1 MRCLQQCMEYVKQMK
16 ASDLKGIFDKNKK
29 DKSMQSPQSMQNQQ
43 SPQGGSR
50 KVVTADEAAA
60 KARKSIIAVLAAGA
74 LLIATDMVLS
84 SQGQSAGIVESG
96 GSIYIV
102 RPAEDQNPG
111 HLVLRAEVSDG
122 DKVIEKK
129 IDLTMDPY
137 EKESSE
143 EKQDDGDGEAAG
155 KRNREAVEM
164 ELRGIALEL
173 NSDKAVK
180 KVKLPDS
187 LASGEKISWEVE
199 DKSGSNGIAI
209 MAVTVLTAFCIYKKR
224 FSVLEQQR
232 RLQRESVMR
241 QLPEFVNRLVLLLN
255 AGLVLTSAFEKSVEE
270 SFVEDSKGD
279 DYFYGKLRE
288 IYVLCTTT
296 NASMHVE
303 FRKMAK
309 ESGIRELMR
318 VSNIISDNIRKGVE
332 LTGKLQAESELLWIS
347 RKKSCE
353 EKGRLAETKLT
364 LPLMIFLMVL
374 IIITVAPAL
383 MEL

>member
-1 MRCLQQCMEYVKQMK
+1 MKYVNYMK
-16 ASDLKGIFDKNKK
+16 ASDLKGIFDKSKK
-29 DKSMQSPQSMQNQQ
+29 DKSIQGPQSMQNQQ

-164 ELRGIALEL
+164 ELRGIASEL

>member
-1 MRCLQQCMEYVKQMK
+1 MKYVNYMK
-16 ASDLKGIFDKNKK
+16 ASDLKGIFDKSKK
-29 DKSMQSPQSMQNQQ
+29 DKSMQGPQSMQNQQ

-60 KARKSIIAVLAAGA
+60 KAKKSIIAVLAAGV
-74 LLIATDMVLS
+74 LLAAADMAFSV
-84 SQGQSAGIVESG
+84 QGQSAGIVESG

-164 ELRGIALEL
+164 ELRGIASEL

>member
-1 MRCLQQCMEYVKQMK
+1 MKYVNYMK
-16 ASDLKGIFDKNKK
+16 ASDLKGIFDKSKK
-29 DKSMQSPQSMQNQQ
+29 DKSMQGPQSMQNQQ

-84 SQGQSAGIVESG
+84 SRGQSAGIVESG

-102 RPAEDQNPG
+102 RPAEDQDPG

-155 KRNREAVEM
+155 KRNREAVEV
-164 ELRGIALEL
+164 ELRGIASEL

>member
-1 MRCLQQCMEYVKQMK
+1 MEYVNYMK
-16 ASDLKGIFDKNKK
+16 ASDLKGIFDKSKK
-29 DKSMQSPQSMQNQQ
+29 DKSMQGPQSMQNQQ

-102 RPAEDQNPG
+102 RPAEDQDPD

-164 ELRGIALEL
+164 ELRGIASEL

-353 EKGRLAETKLT
+353 EKGRLAKTKLT

>member
-1 MRCLQQCMEYVKQMK
+1 MKYVNYMK
-16 ASDLKGIFDKNKK
+16 ASDLKGIFDKSKK
-29 DKSMQSPQSMQNQQ
+29 DKSMQGPQSMQNQQ
-43 SPQGGSR
+43 SPQRGSR

-143 EKQDDGDGEAAG
+143 EKQNDGDGESAG

-164 ELRGIALEL
+164 ELRGIASEL

-309 ESGIRELMR
+309 ESGIRELTR

>member
-1 MRCLQQCMEYVKQMK
+1 MKYVNYMK
-16 ASDLKGIFDKNKK
+16 ASDLKGIFDKSKK
-29 DKSMQSPQSMQNQQ
+29 DKSMQGPQSMQNQQ

-102 RPAEDQNPG
+102 RPAEDQDPG

-164 ELRGIALEL
+164 ELRGIASEL

>member
-1 MRCLQQCMEYVKQMK
+1 MEYVNYMK
-16 ASDLKGIFDKNKK
+16 ASDLKGIFDKSKK
-29 DKSMQSPQSMQNQQ
+29 DKSMQGPQSMQNQQ

-102 RPAEDQNPG
+102 RPAEDQDPD

-129 IDLTMDPY
+129 IDLTIDPY

-164 ELRGIALEL
+164 ELRGIASEL

>member
-1 MRCLQQCMEYVKQMK
+1 MKYVNYMK
-16 ASDLKGIFDKNKK
+16 ASDLKGIFDKSKK
-29 DKSMQSPQSMQNQQ
+29 DKSMQDPQSMQNQQ

-102 RPAEDQNPG
+102 RPAEDQDPG

-164 ELRGIALEL
+164 ELRGIASEL

>member
-1 MRCLQQCMEYVKQMK
+1 
-16 ASDLKGIFDKNKK
+16 
-29 DKSMQSPQSMQNQQ
+29 
-43 SPQGGSR
+43 
-50 KVVTADEAAA
+50 
-60 KARKSIIAVLAAGA
+60 
-74 LLIATDMVLS
+74 
-84 SQGQSAGIVESG
+84 
-96 GSIYIV
+96 
-102 RPAEDQNPG
+102 
-111 HLVLRAEVSDG
+111 
-122 DKVIEKK
+122 
-129 IDLTMDPY
+129 
-137 EKESSE
+137 
-143 EKQDDGDGEAAG
+143 
-155 KRNREAVEM
+155 M
-164 ELRGIALEL
+164 ELRGIASEL

-199 DKSGSNGIAI
+199 DKSSSNGIAI

-309 ESGIRELMR
+309 ESGIRELTR

>member
-1 MRCLQQCMEYVKQMK
+1 MKYVNYMK
-16 ASDLKGIFDKNKK
+16 ASDLKGIFDKSKK
-29 DKSMQSPQSMQNQQ
+29 DKSIQGPQSMQNQQ

-102 RPAEDQNPG
+102 RPAEDQDPG

-164 ELRGIALEL
+164 ELRGIASEL

-374 IIITVAPAL
+374 IIITAAPAL

>member
-1 MRCLQQCMEYVKQMK
+1 MEYVKQMK
-16 ASDLKGIFDKNKK
+16 ASDLKGIFDKSKK
-29 DKSMQSPQSMQNQQ
+29 DKSMQGTQSMQNQQ

-74 LLIATDMVLS
+74 LLIAADMVLS

-102 RPAEDQNPG
+102 RPAEDQDPG

-164 ELRGIALEL
+164 ELRGIASEL

-199 DKSGSNGIAI
+199 EKSGSNGIAI

-309 ESGIRELMR
+309 ESGIRELTR

>member
-1 MRCLQQCMEYVKQMK
+1 MKYVNYMK
-16 ASDLKGIFDKNKK
+16 ASDLKGIFDKSKK
-29 DKSMQSPQSMQNQQ
+29 DKSMQGPQSMQNQQ

-164 ELRGIALEL
+164 ELRGIASEL

>member
-1 MRCLQQCMEYVKQMK
+1 MKYVNYMK
-16 ASDLKGIFDKNKK
+16 ASDLKGIFDKSKK
-29 DKSMQSPQSMQNQQ
+29 DKSIQGPQSMQNQQ

-102 RPAEDQNPG
+102 RPAEDQDPG

-164 ELRGIALEL
+164 ELRGIASEL

>member
-1 MRCLQQCMEYVKQMK
+1 MEYVKQMK

-29 DKSMQSPQSMQNQQ
+29 DKSMQGPQSMQNQQ

-102 RPAEDQNPG
+102 RPAEDQNPD

-164 ELRGIALEL
+164 ELRGIASEL

-332 LTGKLQAESELLWIS
+332 LTGKLQAESEQLWIS
-347 RKKSCE
+347 RKKNCE

>member
-1 MRCLQQCMEYVKQMK
+1 MKYVNYMK
-16 ASDLKGIFDKNKK
+16 ASDLKGIFDKSKK
-29 DKSMQSPQSMQNQQ
+29 DKSMQGPQSMQNQQ

-74 LLIATDMVLS
+74 LLIATDMVFS

-164 ELRGIALEL
+164 ELRGIASEL

>member
-1 MRCLQQCMEYVKQMK
+1 MKYVNYMK
-16 ASDLKGIFDKNKK
+16 ASDLKGIFDKSKK
-29 DKSMQSPQSMQNQQ
+29 DKSMQGPQSMQNQQ

-164 ELRGIALEL
+164 ELRGIASEL

-209 MAVTVLTAFCIYKKR
+209 MAVTVLTAFCIYRKR
-224 FSVLEQQR
+224 FSALEQQR

-374 IIITVAPAL
+374 IIITAAPAL

>member
-1 MRCLQQCMEYVKQMK
+1 MEYVNYMK
-16 ASDLKGIFDKNKK
+16 ASDLKGIFDKSKK
-29 DKSMQSPQSMQNQQ
+29 DKSMQGPQSMQNQQ

-102 RPAEDQNPG
+102 RPAEDQDPD

-164 ELRGIALEL
+164 ELRGIASEL

-270 SFVEDSKGD
+270 SFVEESKGD

-353 EKGRLAETKLT
+353 EKGRLAESKLT

>member
-1 MRCLQQCMEYVKQMK
+1 MEYVKQMK

-29 DKSMQSPQSMQNQQ
+29 DKSMQSSQSMQNQQ

-164 ELRGIALEL
+164 ELRGIASEL

>member
-1 MRCLQQCMEYVKQMK
+1 MEYVNYMK
-16 ASDLKGIFDKNKK
+16 ASDLKGIFDKSKK
-29 DKSMQSPQSMQNQQ
+29 DKSMQGPQSMQNQQ

-102 RPAEDQNPG
+102 RPAEDQDPD
-111 HLVLRAEVSDG
+111 HLVLRSEVSDG

-164 ELRGIALEL
+164 ELRGIASEL

>member
-1 MRCLQQCMEYVKQMK
+1 
-16 ASDLKGIFDKNKK
+16 
-29 DKSMQSPQSMQNQQ
+29 MQNQQ

-102 RPAEDQNPG
+102 RPAEDQDPD

-164 ELRGIALEL
+164 ELRGIASEL

-353 EKGRLAETKLT
+353 ENGRLAETKLT

>member
-1 MRCLQQCMEYVKQMK
+1 MKYVNYMK
-16 ASDLKGIFDKNKK
+16 ASDLKGIFDKSKK
-29 DKSMQSPQSMQNQQ
+29 DKSMQGPQSMQNQQ

-102 RPAEDQNPG
+102 RPAEDQDPG

-143 EKQDDGDGEAAG
+143 EKQDDGDGESAS

-164 ELRGIALEL
+164 ELRGIASEL

-318 VSNIISDNIRKGVE
+318 VSNIISDNIRKGGE

>member
-1 MRCLQQCMEYVKQMK
+1 MEYVNYMK
-16 ASDLKGIFDKNKK
+16 SSDLKGIFDKSKK
-29 DKSMQSPQSMQNQQ
+29 DKSMQGPQSMQNQQ

-102 RPAEDQNPG
+102 RPAEDQDPD

-164 ELRGIALEL
+164 ELRGIASEL

>member
-1 MRCLQQCMEYVKQMK
+1 MEYVNYMK
-16 ASDLKGIFDKNKK
+16 ASDLKGIFDKSKK
-29 DKSMQSPQSMQNQQ
+29 DKSMQGPQSMQNQQ

-102 RPAEDQNPG
+102 RPAEDQDPD

-164 ELRGIALEL
+164 ELRGIASEL

>member
-1 MRCLQQCMEYVKQMK
+1 MKYVNYMK
-16 ASDLKGIFDKNKK
+16 ASDLKGIFDKSKK
-29 DKSMQSPQSMQNQQ
+29 DKSMQGPQSMQNQQ

-164 ELRGIALEL
+164 ELRGIASEL

-309 ESGIRELMR
+309 ESGIREFMR

-374 IIITVAPAL
+374 IIITAAPAL

>member
-1 MRCLQQCMEYVKQMK
+1 MKYVNYMK
-16 ASDLKGIFDKNKK
+16 ASDLKGIFDKSKK
-29 DKSMQSPQSMQNQQ
+29 DKSMQGPQSMQNQQ
-43 SPQGGSR
+43 SPQWGSR

-164 ELRGIALEL
+164 ELRGIASEL

-187 LASGEKISWEVE
+187 VASGEKISWEVE

-209 MAVTVLTAFCIYKKR
+209 MAVTVLTAFCIYKQR
-224 FSVLEQQR
+224 LSVLEQQR

-374 IIITVAPAL
+374 IIITAAPAL

>member
-1 MRCLQQCMEYVKQMK
+1 MKYVNYMK
-16 ASDLKGIFDKNKK
+16 ASDLKGIFDKSKK
-29 DKSMQSPQSMQNQQ
+29 DKSMQGPQSMQNQQ

-102 RPAEDQNPG
+102 RPAEDQDPD

-164 ELRGIALEL
+164 ELRGIASEL

>member
-1 MRCLQQCMEYVKQMK
+1 MEYVNYMK
-16 ASDLKGIFDKNKK
+16 ASDLKGIFDKSKK
-29 DKSMQSPQSMQNQQ
+29 DKSMQGPQSMQNQQ

-102 RPAEDQNPG
+102 RPAEDQDPD

-164 ELRGIALEL
+164 ELRGIASEL

-232 RLQRESVMR
+232 RLQRESAMR

>member
-1 MRCLQQCMEYVKQMK
+1 MKYVNYMK
-16 ASDLKGIFDKNKK
+16 ASDLKGIFDKSKK
-29 DKSMQSPQSMQNQQ
+29 DKSMQGPQSMQNQQ

-60 KARKSIIAVLAAGA
+60 KAKKSIIAVLAAGV
-74 LLIATDMVLS
+74 LLAAADMAFSV
-84 SQGQSAGIVESG
+84 QGQSAGIVESG

-102 RPAEDQNPG
+102 RPAEDQDPD

-164 ELRGIALEL
+164 ELRGIASEL

-309 ESGIRELMR
+309 ESGIRELTR

>member
-1 MRCLQQCMEYVKQMK
+1 MKYVNYMK
-16 ASDLKGIFDKNKK
+16 ASDLKGIFDKSKK
-29 DKSMQSPQSMQNQQ
+29 DRSIQGPQSMQNQQ

-102 RPAEDQNPG
+102 RPAEDQDPG

-164 ELRGIALEL
+164 ELRGIASEL

>member
-1 MRCLQQCMEYVKQMK
+1 MKYMK
-16 ASDLKGIFDKNKK
+16 ASDLRGVFE
-29 DKSMQSPQSMQNQQ
+29 KSAEGAQEKA
-43 SPQGGSR
+43 R
-50 KVVTADEAAA
+50 KVMTADEAAA
-60 KARKSIIAVLAAGA
+60 KARKSIIAVLVAGA
-74 LLIATDMVLS
+74 LLTAADLVLS
-84 SQGQSAGIVESG
+84 DHSQSAGVVESG

-102 RPAEDQNPG
+102 RPDEGKAPG

-122 DKVIEKK
+122 EKTVEKK
-129 IDLTMDPY
+129 MDLTMDPY
-137 EKESSE
+137 EKESGDKNKDGGE
-143 EKQDDGDGEAAG
+143 EKEE
-155 KRNREAVEM
+155 KKSSREAVEM
-164 ELRGIALEL
+164 ELRGIASEL
-173 NSDKAVK
+173 NSDKALK

-199 DKSGSNGIAI
+199 ERSDSNCMAI
-209 MAVTVLTAFCIYKKR
+209 LVVTVMAAFCIYRKR
-224 FSVLEQQR
+224 FSALEKQSR
-232 RLQRESVMR
+232 MQRESVMR

-255 AGLVLTSAFEKSVEE
+255 AGLVLTSAFERSVEE
-270 SFVEDSKGD
+270 SFAEGSRDE

-332 LTGKLQAESELLWIS
+332 LTGKLQAESELLWVS

>member
-1 MRCLQQCMEYVKQMK
+1 
-16 ASDLKGIFDKNKK
+16 
-29 DKSMQSPQSMQNQQ
+29 MQNQQ

-164 ELRGIALEL
+164 ELRGIASEL

-209 MAVTVLTAFCIYKKR
+209 MAFCIYKKR

-374 IIITVAPAL
+374 IIMTVAPAL

>member
-1 MRCLQQCMEYVKQMK
+1 MKYVNYMK
-16 ASDLKGIFDKNKK
+16 ASDLKGIFDKSKK
-29 DKSMQSPQSMQNQQ
+29 DKSIQGPQSMQNQQ

-102 RPAEDQNPG
+102 RPAEDQDPG

-129 IDLTMDPY
+129 IDLTMEPY

-164 ELRGIALEL
+164 ELRGIASEL

-374 IIITVAPAL
+374 IIITAAPAL

>member
-1 MRCLQQCMEYVKQMK
+1 MKYVNYMK
-16 ASDLKGIFDKNKK
+16 ASDLKGIFDKSKK
-29 DKSMQSPQSMQNQQ
+29 DKSIQGPQSMQNQQ

-102 RPAEDQNPG
+102 RPAEDQDPG

-129 IDLTMDPY
+129 IDLTMEPY

-164 ELRGIALEL
+164 ELRGIASEL

>member
-1 MRCLQQCMEYVKQMK
+1 MKYVNYMK
-16 ASDLKGIFDKNKK
+16 ASDLKGIFDKSKK
-29 DKSMQSPQSMQNQQ
+29 DKSMQGPQSMQNQQ
-43 SPQGGSR
+43 SPQWGSR

-164 ELRGIALEL
+164 ELRGIASEL

-209 MAVTVLTAFCIYKKR
+209 MAVTVLTAFCIYKQR
-224 FSVLEQQR
+224 LSVLEQQR

-374 IIITVAPAL
+374 IIITAAPAL

>member
-1 MRCLQQCMEYVKQMK
+1 MKYVNYMK
-16 ASDLKGIFDKNKK
+16 ASDLKGIFDKSKK
-29 DKSMQSPQSMQNQQ
+29 DKSMQGPQSLQNQQ
-43 SPQGGSR
+43 SPQGRSR

-164 ELRGIALEL
+164 ELRGIASEL

-296 NASMHVE
+296 NGSMHVE

-332 LTGKLQAESELLWIS
+332 LTGKLQAESEQLWIS
-347 RKKSCE
+347 RKKNCE

>member
-1 MRCLQQCMEYVKQMK
+1 MKYVNYMK
-16 ASDLKGIFDKNKK
+16 ASDLKGIFDKSKK
-29 DKSMQSPQSMQNQQ
+29 DKSMQGPQSMQNQQ

-164 ELRGIALEL
+164 ELRGIASEL

-353 EKGRLAETKLT
+353 EKGRLAETKLI

>member
-1 MRCLQQCMEYVKQMK
+1 MKYVNYMK
-16 ASDLKGIFDKNKK
+16 ASDLKGIFDKSKK
-29 DKSMQSPQSMQNQQ
+29 DKSMQGPQSMQNQQ

-102 RPAEDQNPG
+102 RPAEDQDPG

-155 KRNREAVEM
+155 KRNREAVEV
-164 ELRGIALEL
+164 ELRGIASEL